1 MNSPRIIFILIMLC
15 CAFSMS
21 HGQGF
26 SPSFLQ
32 LLDSS
37 LHSLDMKR
45 IDLSMPHDFV
55 KPDKHRSPL
64 QISLF
69 ENPLLMGSI
78 GQLHIQGINKA
89 LRDSTDQWF
98 MQLMKDGYLGEY
110 TPRYLHNEITAREI
124 DKMIGHQL
132 ESITSFANAIIIRQ
146 YLGPILTVIKNTASA
161 RSRLLKDT
169 LLLHHADSLLMLS
182 EESANLSLYA
192 LKQSEIEG
200 VDLAK
205 RFFSRAE
212 SPKEIIEY
220 GLSLIASYPHL
231 FSLAERLSDEYQRE
245 LKPLRLNTPYGKIAI
260 GTYGDDVYEG
270 NYLLILDPGGNDMY
284 AITGGKKDA
293 LLHPVQCIVD
303 LSGNDTYRGGDYALG
318 SGYFGIGI
326 LHDLSGDDVYSAGNF
341 SLGAGVFGIG
351 YVHDRSGMDSYS
363 SKTNTQGM
371 GFFGIG
377 ILQDIQGNDHYAIH
391 AHGQAFAGTRGI
403 GILTD
408 HAGND
413 SYICASPF
421 QDFLRYDDHFESF
434 AQGAALG
441 YRPIASGGLALLIE
455 HSGNDVYVADIY
467 GQGTGYWYGFGGLI
481 DLQGSDMYK
490 AHQYAQGSGVHL
502 AQGLLWDAS
511 GNDSYTSYGVSQ
523 GCGHDI
529 AVGLLIDEQ
538 GNDSYTVESLSLGAG
553 NANAIS
559 LFTDLMG
566 DDSYIARNPSN
577 TMGYS
582 DFRRNYGMIGI
593 FADAGGNDIYGN
605 QSRNNSM
612 QKRSTFG
619 LFMDAEFGFMDKKAI
634 KLTSERADSTISEMD
649 FGYVWSSIDSIFIRA
664 SAAPQKYQSGVET
677 ARKELIALG
686 LPALSYCEEKYG
698 TQMPR
703 ERLALEQIIPQL
715 YKTFPMEVEASLLR
729 ACEDDSS
736 EVIGLGLSLMAKLKL
751 KSAIPVMLSLLDHG
765 NWRIRSIAAKQ
776 IGEIGELSDSV
787 LEVLSHRLHDEE
799 SMVRA
804 STAYSIG
811 KVLPLNVVELLQ
823 SAFFE
828 EAQIIRNSAI
838 MGMRG
843 SNRINLQLLKSIVG
857 GKIPEKVKD
866 VLTPLLIY
874 ADTSIQAKEIAQLIS
889 NTPIHRAHIV
899 IDGLLNEANGACSE
913 RAKEI
918 LRKVLVIQIDTT
930 IKEKI
935 RKNGQI
941 QLIQENKSRKK

>member
-1 MNSPRIIFILIMLC
+1 
-15 CAFSMS
+15 
-21 HGQGF
+21 
-26 SPSFLQ
+26 
-32 LLDSS
+32 
-37 LHSLDMKR
+37 
-45 IDLSMPHDFV
+45 
-55 KPDKHRSPL
+55 
-64 QISLF
+64 
-69 ENPLLMGSI
+69 
-78 GQLHIQGINKA
+78 
-89 LRDSTDQWF
+89 
-98 MQLMKDGYLGEY
+98 
-110 TPRYLHNEITAREI
+110 
-124 DKMIGHQL
+124 
-132 ESITSFANAIIIRQ
+132 
-146 YLGPILTVIKNTASA
+146 
-161 RSRLLKDT
+161 
-169 LLLHHADSLLMLS
+169 
-182 EESANLSLYA
+182 
-192 LKQSEIEG
+192 
-200 VDLAK
+200 
-205 RFFSRAE
+205 
-212 SPKEIIEY
+212 
-220 GLSLIASYPHL
+220 
-231 FSLAERLSDEYQRE
+231 
-245 LKPLRLNTPYGKIAI
+245 
-260 GTYGDDVYEG
+260 
-270 NYLLILDPGGNDMY
+270 
-284 AITGGKKDA
+284 
-293 LLHPVQCIVD
+293 
-303 LSGNDTYRGGDYALG
+303 
-318 SGYFGIGI
+318 
-326 LHDLSGDDVYSAGNF
+326 
-341 SLGAGVFGIG
+341 
-351 YVHDRSGMDSYS
+351 
-363 SKTNTQGM
+363 
-371 GFFGIG
+371 
-377 ILQDIQGNDHYAIH
+377 
-391 AHGQAFAGTRGI
+391 
-403 GILTD
+403 
-408 HAGND
+408 
-413 SYICASPF
+413 
-421 QDFLRYDDHFESF
+421 
-434 AQGAALG
+434 
-441 YRPIASGGLALLIE
+441 
-455 HSGNDVYVADIY
+455 
-467 GQGTGYWYGFGGLI
+467 
-481 DLQGSDMYK
+481 MYK